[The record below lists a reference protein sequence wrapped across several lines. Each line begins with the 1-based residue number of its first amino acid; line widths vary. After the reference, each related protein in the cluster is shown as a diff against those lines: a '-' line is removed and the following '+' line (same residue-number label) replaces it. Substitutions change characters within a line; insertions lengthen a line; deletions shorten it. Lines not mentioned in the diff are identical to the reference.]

1 MVGMLTMAELVR
13 RAESEVG
20 EMTVNQAREAIARA
34 GQAPERW
41 PSPPDPGD
49 LSRRLTARRA
59 ELRLSLTQVAG
70 RARVTPRYLEYLE
83 NFPAQPGPDTLRRL
97 AAALRTTPPALLG
110 AGGDA
115 PPGGEPAAS
124 AQGASAQL
132 EPLGL
137 AACHRL
143 LAPGGIGRIAFD
155 TASGVMVLP
164 VNYATAAG
172 TIVLRTGTGSLI
184 AAHGEGPVS
193 FEADHVD
200 LVLGQGWSVLVRGQA
215 HRVLQPGELKNL
227 REDCDLRP
235 WPAGEHD
242 LYVRIVPTRITGRRI
257 RTQ

>member
-1 MVGMLTMAELVR
+1 
-13 RAESEVG
+13 
-20 EMTVNQAREAIARA
+20 MTVNEARA
-34 GQAPERW
+34 SIAGAGQYPGRW

-49 LSRRLTARRA
+49 LSRRLAARRA
-59 ELRLSLTQVAG
+59 ELRLSLNQVAA
-70 RARVTPRYLEYLE
+70 RARLTPRYLEFLE
-83 NFPAQPGPDTLRRL
+83 NFPAQPGADTLRRL
-97 AAALRTTPPALLG
+97 AAALRTTPSALLG

-115 PPGGEPAAS
+115 PPGGDPAAS
-124 AQGASAQL
+124 AQAAPAQL
-132 EPLGL
+132 EVLSL

-143 LAPGGIGRIAFD
+143 LAPGGIGRIAFP
-155 TASGVMVLP
+155 TASGLMVVP
-164 VNYATAAG
+164 VNYAMVAG

-184 AAHGEGPVS
+184 AAHGDGPVS

-200 LVLGQGWSVLVRGQA
+200 VVLGQGWSVLVRGQA
-215 HRVLQPGELKNL
+215 HRVLQRGELQHL

>member
-1 MVGMLTMAELVR
+1 
-13 RAESEVG
+13 
-20 EMTVNQAREAIARA
+20 MTVNQARDA
-34 GQAPERW
+34 GAGAGHAPERW

-49 LSRRLTARRA
+49 LSRRLAARRA
-59 ELRLSLTQVAG
+59 ELRLSLVQVAG
-70 RARVTPRYLEYLE
+70 RARMTPRYLEYLE

-115 PPGGEPAAS
+115 PPGGEPATA
-124 AQGASAQL
+124 AHAHGAPAQL

-143 LAPGGIGRIAFD
+143 LAPGGIGRIAFA

-184 AAHGEGPVS
+184 AAHGDDPVT

-215 HRVLQPGELKNL
+215 HRVLQPGELRNL

-257 RTQ
+257 STQ